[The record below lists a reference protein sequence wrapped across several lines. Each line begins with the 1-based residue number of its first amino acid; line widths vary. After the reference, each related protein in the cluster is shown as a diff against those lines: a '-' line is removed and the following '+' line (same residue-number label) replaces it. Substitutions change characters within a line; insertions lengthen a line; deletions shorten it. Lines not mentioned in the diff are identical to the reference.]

1 MFQGLESDG
10 KITEDALRRQIED
23 LKKKLK
29 EKEWCLE
36 AQVEANLQGRITEP
50 EKKPEEQNI
59 EGKEMEATICGQGKE
74 LEREGT
80 NAEAAGRI
88 NETQKKLEEQNI
100 ERKEVEATICGQGK
114 ELEREGTNAEAII
127 QKLHKELQERDR
139 ASRETEATLC
149 HKYEEIVISL
159 TKTCDEKDL
168 AIKELENKVSEE
180 EFNWKTTEA
189 TYNPL
194 VQDLYT
200 RLEKAK
206 MDKKEMTVG
215 LHGQIK
221 EIKKELEDSNK
232 KEKDIRNKNQ
242 RQKCKDTNNDK
253 KKVDP
258 PTRGEIKKL
267 VVVMFMVAVV
277 VFYFINYVVNRGQIF
292 QPNHSI
298 QDRLVSSNF
307 FICQL
312 SLDDVFLVPLI

>member
-1 MFQGLESDG
+1 MLGGLKYMFQGLESDR

-127 QKLHKELQERDR
+127 
-139 ASRETEATLC
+139 
-149 HKYEEIVISL
+149 
-159 TKTCDEKDL
+159 
-168 AIKELENKVSEE
+168 
-180 EFNWKTTEA
+180 
-189 TYNPL
+189 
-194 VQDLYT
+194 
-200 RLEKAK
+200 
-206 MDKKEMTVG
+206 
-215 LHGQIK
+215 
-221 EIKKELEDSNK
+221 
-232 KEKDIRNKNQ
+232 
-242 RQKCKDTNNDK
+242 
-253 KKVDP
+253 
-258 PTRGEIKKL
+258 
-267 VVVMFMVAVV
+267 
-277 VFYFINYVVNRGQIF
+277 
-292 QPNHSI
+292 
-298 QDRLVSSNF
+298 
-307 FICQL
+307 
-312 SLDDVFLVPLI
+312 